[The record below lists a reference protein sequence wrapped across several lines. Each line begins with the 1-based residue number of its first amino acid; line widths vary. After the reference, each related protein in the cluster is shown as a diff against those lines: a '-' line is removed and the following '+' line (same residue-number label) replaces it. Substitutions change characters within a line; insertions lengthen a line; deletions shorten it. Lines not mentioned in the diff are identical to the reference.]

1 MDDQEKKEQ
10 IEEYLKDVGMIK
22 DILYSHEERSLLSYW
37 AFLIWGSILALGT
50 VIHYI
55 WNPAADSAFLAVWIP
70 GLILVIITEI
80 TAWLDMMKKKAAP
93 LFGRRFVLFS
103 LTAGVIF
110 SLVLAAGEILYQ
122 NGLLSPGI
130 ILILLAGVLLIYI
143 LFSYRSLFIEL
154 YILLIT
160 GIIILPAGLSGPEWY
175 LAAGLFAGAVYIST
189 GLHARY
195 LEKRS
200 E

>member
-1 MDDQEKKEQ
+1 
-10 IEEYLKDVGMIK
+10 
-22 DILYSHEERSLLSYW
+22 
-37 AFLIWGSILALGT
+37 
-50 VIHYI
+50 
-55 WNPAADSAFLAVWIP
+55 
-70 GLILVIITEI
+70 
-80 TAWLDMMKKKAAP
+80 
-93 LFGRRFVLFS
+93 
-103 LTAGVIF
+103 
-110 SLVLAAGEILYQ
+110 
-122 NGLLSPGI
+122 
-130 ILILLAGVLLIYI
+130 LILLAGVLLIYI